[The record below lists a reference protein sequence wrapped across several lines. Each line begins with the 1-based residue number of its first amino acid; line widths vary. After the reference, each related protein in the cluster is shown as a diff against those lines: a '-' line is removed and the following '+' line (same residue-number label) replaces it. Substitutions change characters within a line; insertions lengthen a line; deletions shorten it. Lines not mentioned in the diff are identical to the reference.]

1 MGRTKR
7 VMIGFRNVIY
17 TRLELPSG
25 GAGLSAGN
33 RFSCTEE
40 EM

>member
-1 MGRTKR
+1 
-7 VMIGFRNVIY
+7 MIRSRKVIY

-33 RFSCTEE
+33 RFSCNEE